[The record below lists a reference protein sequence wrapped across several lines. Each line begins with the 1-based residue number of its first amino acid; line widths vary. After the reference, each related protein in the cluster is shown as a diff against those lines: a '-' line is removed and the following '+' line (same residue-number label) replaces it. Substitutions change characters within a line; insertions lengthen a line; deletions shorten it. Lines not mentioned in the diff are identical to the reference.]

1 MAEEHDR
8 AIMENL
14 YWWGIP
20 TLFRCPNQGPD
31 GADRLKKLVADLSLE
46 KQVLQDVARGN
57 LYALMTV
64 YW

>member
-1 MAEEHDR
+1 MGA
-8 AIMENL
+8 AL
-14 YWWGIP
+14 VKPW
-20 TLFRCPNQGPD
+20 TVLD
-31 GADRLKKLVADLSLE
+31 GTTQSRWQFGNATQYDLSLE